1 MSRWMRVAVA
11 GGATAL
17 VVALGWSALGSP
29 ALEWSAPGRSA
40 LTVTRAGDP
49 DRLLPPVAGTFEY
62 QLGGAFAPDSSAR
75 IVSRDRTD
83 APAPGVYN
91 ICYLNAFQTQPG
103 ADWPESLVLH
113 SADGE
118 RLADPNWPDEFI
130 LDTSTG
136 DKRAAIARR
145 VGVWIDGCAEAGSDA
160 VEPDNLDSWQR
171 SNGLLSEADDL
182 ALARLIV
189 AHAHA
194 RGLAVAQK
202 NAAEL
207 PEAARE
213 KIGFDFAIAEE
224 CEVYTECGLYTAA
237 YGGHV
242 IEVEYTEEAFAAAC
256 AARSGEISIILRDLD
271 VVPRGAE
278 GYRAETC

>member
-11 GGATAL
+11 AGATAL

-62 QLGGAFAPDSSAR
+62 QLGGAFAPDPSAR

-136 DKRAAIARR
+136 VKRAAIARR
-145 VGVWIDGCAEAGSDA
+145 VGVWIDGCADAGSDA